1 MAHARLVFIQV
12 IAENPDMVKS
22 ISEQSD
28 IVHSPDF
35 ESGIGKLQKTEK
47 SEMFGSENLKLTDFE
62 KLAVKCIGKAI
73 EPVDVE
79 IEKKGASSLAERAR
93 TRIEIEV
100 EYQVSHILPTSNM
113 LEMAFQPI
121 PTNHD

>member
-1 MAHARLVFIQV
+1 MAHARLVFNQV
-12 IAENPDMVKS
+12 VAENPDMVKS

-79 IEKKGASSLAERAR
+79 IEKKGSSLAERAG

-113 LEMAFQPI
+113 LEMAFQPS
-121 PTNHD
+121 PTTHD